1 MNILIIGNGFDLAH
15 GLPTT
20 YNDFLGFI
28 EYFNLIYNNSE
39 KNITRYKSS
48 EGFKNLHIEVQN
60 YLLSEKVLRKNHVL
74 MNELYNLSI
83 DNIWIN
89 HLTKCSK
96 ANKLRGQNWI
106 DFESEITKVIMSLEC
121 LKDCNKA
128 TKRLDTKISVDEEL
142 RMNGAQLLDSI
153 KKSLQSRQTNQL
165 TFDNKEFCDE
175 NAKIIIKELDKDL
188 NNLIRCL
195 EIYLDDIVGNIEVNT
210 KLPDIEKIDKIDK
223 LLSFNYTHTF
233 ENIYDTDNK
242 VEYDY
247 VHGTSEKGRTIEMNN
262 MVLGIDEYLYEED
275 KNKKLDFIQ
284 FKKYFQRIY
293 KKTGCIYKHWLEKQ
307 EYEQSI
313 PEVRTFESEEEP
325 FFTNNMYFYGHSL
338 DITDKDILQELILF
352 PKTQITIFY
361 YSNSDYVQK
370 ISNLVGLIG
379 QDYLIDNIYGSNPKI
394 IFKQI
399 NE

>member
-39 KNITRYKSS
+39 KNITRYKSF

-210 KLPDIEKIDKIDK
+210 KLPDIEKIDK

-262 MVLGIDEYLYEED
+262 MVLGIDEYLDEED

-379 QDYLIDNIYGSNPKI
+379 QNYLIDNIYGSNPKI